1 MAYSQFAPIIN
12 ILLYYG
18 VFVTTNEPVLIYYY
32 QLKFTLYSDVLRLY
46 PVSFFLFQDTTLN
59 LIMSP

>member
-46 PVSFFLFQDTTLN
+46 PVSLFLFQDTTLN